1 VLVALLLGFIG
12 YRSVKKVGKP
22 ERSIAQLQETKA
34 VFKRG

>member
-1 VLVALLLGFIG
+1 MFDTIVLLT
-12 YRSVKKVGKP
+12 GKP